1 MNIGQ
6 FILTLVASII
16 GTLAGGLV
24 VIFTNGLSARRT
36 RRKSLQDWYRKIY
49 IAEGVDPL
57 ITFFVELEFRW
68 KWSDQ
73 KLLPLEKLPI
83 TALANIQVLLDNHV
97 LTEIAR
103 DIQNELTET
112 QLRISTQVTLLRIG
126 STLLDLRKELLRII
140 PAQVNEVASQVTLPG
155 FTEKFEKIHD
165 ELQRQ
170 INEENKNKVQ

>member
-103 DIQNELTET
+103 D
-112 QLRISTQVTLLRIG
+112 
-126 STLLDLRKELLRII
+126 
-140 PAQVNEVASQVTLPG
+140 
-155 FTEKFEKIHD
+155 
-165 ELQRQ
+165 
-170 INEENKNKVQ
+170 